1 MAAKSGQ
8 GFVIVGAKPII
19 CMTALL
25 LGSQIVLAA
34 DQAPKFDTAPSCR
47 AAAATAVSKT
57 RDAAACERDEQ
68 AARATLEQKWSQFSA
83 AQRAECVRLSTLGGS
98 PSYVELLTCLEMAKG
113 ASEIPAGESMGP
125 GDKVEKSRHA
135 K

>member
-1 MAAKSGQ
+1 MAPKSGQ

-83 AQRAECVRLSTLGGS
+83 ARATADRLGRSANSPRLSLSTWSVL
-98 PSYVELLTCLEMAKG
+98 
-113 ASEIPAGESMGP
+113 
-125 GDKVEKSRHA
+125 
-135 K
+135 

>member
-1 MAAKSGQ
+1 MAPKSGQ

-83 AQRAECVRLSTLGGS
+83 
-98 PSYVELLTCLEMAKG
+98 SYVELLTCLEMAKG